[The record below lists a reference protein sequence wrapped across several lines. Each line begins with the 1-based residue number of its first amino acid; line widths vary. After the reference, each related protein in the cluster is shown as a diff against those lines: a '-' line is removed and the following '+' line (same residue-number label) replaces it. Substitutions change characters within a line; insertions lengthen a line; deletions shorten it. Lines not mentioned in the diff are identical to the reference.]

1 MNDTNGSTPR
11 EAFSATLRY
20 FHRNT
25 IVRKSGRGEYP
36 PCNGLSILVKKGP
49 SMPTTAPPTPLA
61 QKQLPTP
68 NSDFYSIYET
78 LNAEELATV
87 LRIREFMEAKVAPII
102 TKY

>member
-11 EAFSATLRY
+11 EAFSATFRS

-25 IVRKSGRGEYP
+25 IVRKSRRVEFPARHEPY
-36 PCNGLSILVKKGP
+36 ILAEQGAI
-49 SMPTTAPPTPLA
+49 MPITAPPTPLA

-87 LRIREFMEAKVAPII
+87 LRIREFMEAKV
-102 TKY
+102 